1 MTKMQKRKLNFT
13 LKTYSKIRKAIHNNV
28 HDDHVPN
35 VAHRMY
41 SSLCVILQRTY
52 NVRKKIY
59 KIFFDNKLIGMT
71 KLEFGDPQMGVVF
84 GQINFTENNIGYDFI
99 KKYCIDNLIEILT
112 DYPTD
117 KLITTGKI
125 EKLKIYNTENIELVG
140 LGNIIDGMDSD
151 IYTITILGLESEVYE
166 KNFPQHIAEYE
177 LKFNR

>member
-1 MTKMQKRKLNFT
+1 MVGYAAQCLTQ
-13 LKTYSKIRKAIHNNV
+13 S
-28 HDDHVPN
+28 
-35 VAHRMY
+35 
-41 SSLCVILQRTY
+41 QRRAAQRPCDRCASFYREPITIE
-52 NVRKKIY
+52 KIY
-59 KIFFDNKLIGMT
+59 KIFLDNKLIGMT
-71 KLEFGDPQMGVVF
+71 KLELGDPQMGVVF

-99 KKYCIDNLIEILT
+99 KKYCIDNLIEIQT

-117 KLITTGKI
+117 KLITRGKI
-125 EKLKIYNTENIELVG
+125 EKLKIRNTENIELVG